1 MTDAHAQEP
10 GKLTVRSVHPRQRSV
25 RYRLLAITLLPML
38 LVMPILIGV
47 ALYRWNKSFDA
58 LLIAK
63 VNGDLTIA
71 HQYFT
76 RILDNT
82 GEHIDA
88 LGRSEAFHDVV
99 AKGDQAA
106 LRALLEERRQSLGLD
121 FLYITDGAGGITAAS
136 PPTAMP
142 RNDSH
147 RWPVVKLA
155 LEGVP
160 KTVVDVF
167 SSADLSA
174 ISPELAQRAQ
184 LDVIATPNAEPTML
198 RQETDGMVIHSASPV
213 VMRDGSAAALV
224 GGLLLN
230 HNLKFIDTINDL
242 VYQQKSLPPG
252 SQGTATL
259 FLDDVRVSTNVRLF
273 QGERALGTRVS
284 REVRE
289 AVLGDGRIWLDRA
302 FVVNDWYI
310 SAYEPITNG
319 FGKRIGM
326 IYVGF
331 LEAPFTKEKLVTLIS
346 VVLALLALTAL
357 TVPVFLRWASGI
369 FLPLESVT
377 ATIARV
383 EAGDLSARTGLGHA
397 NDEIS
402 RVALHLD
409 DLLDQV
415 QARDQDLRTWADTL
429 NVRVAERTA
438 ELEQANRRLEETT
451 QQLIMSEKLAAIG
464 EITAGVAHEVNNPVA
479 VIQGNLDVLRMVL
492 GDRADDVRTE
502 IALIDEQTHRINLI
516 VTKLLQFAHPEEY
529 AGYVDRFAPA
539 DVIADCLPLVQHLLS
554 KANISVQQ
562 EHCAKRLILMN
573 RSELQQ
579 VLVNLIVN
587 AIHAMADGG
596 DLSLRDFDEDR
607 EGRPGLAIEVSDTG
621 VGMSDAVMARI
632 FDPFFTTKST
642 FGTGLGLSI
651 SQTLITRQ
659 GGMISVKS
667 KQGLGTRFHIW
678 LPQAE

>member
-1 MTDAHAQEP
+1 MTDLRAQGPADQVVRPVEP
-10 GKLTVRSVHPRQRSV
+10 RPRSV

-38 LVMPILIGV
+38 FVMPVLIGV
-47 ALYRWNKSFDA
+47 ALYRWNKSFDS

-82 GEHIDA
+82 GEHIDS
-88 LGRSEAFHDVV
+88 LGHSEAFHDVV
-99 AKGDQAA
+99 ATGDRNA
-106 LRALLEERRQSLGLD
+106 LQRLLEERRQSLGLD
-121 FLYITDGAGGITAAS
+121 FLYITDGAGEIVAAS

-142 RNDSH
+142 RDDGA

-155 LEGVP
+155 LTGTP
-160 KTVVDVF
+160 KTVVDIF
-167 SSADLSA
+167 SSNDLSS
-174 ISPELAQRAQ
+174 ISPELAERAK
-184 LDVIATPNAEPTML
+184 LEVIATPNAEPTAL
-198 RQETDGMVIHSASPV
+198 SEETDGMVIHSASPV
-213 VMRDGSAAALV
+213 VMRDSATAALV
-224 GGLLLN
+224 GGILLN
-230 HNLKFIDTINDL
+230 RNLKFIDTINDL
-242 VYQQKSLPPG
+242 VYQQRSLPPG

-273 QGERALGTRVS
+273 QGKRALGTRVS
-284 REVRE
+284 RAVRE
-289 AVLGDGRIWLDRA
+289 AVLGEGRIWLDRA

-331 LEAPFTKEKLVTLIS
+331 LEAPFTRDKVVTLIS
-346 VVLALLALTAL
+346 IVLALLALTAL

-397 NDEIS
+397 DDEIS

-492 GDRADDVRTE
+492 GDRADDVKTE

-529 AGYVDRFAPA
+529 AGYVDRCAPS
-539 DVIADCLPLVQHLLS
+539 DVVADCLPLVQHLLG
-554 KANISVQQ
+554 KTNISVQQ
-562 EHCAKRLILMN
+562 EHQATRLILMN
-573 RSELQQ
+573 RTELQQ

-596 DLSLRDFDEDR
+596 ELSLRDFDEHR
-607 EGRPGLAIEVSDTG
+607 EGRPGLVIEVSDTG
-621 VGMSDAVMARI
+621 IGMNDDVMTRI
-632 FDPFFTTKST
+632 FDPFYTTKSAS
-642 FGTGLGLSI
+642 GTGLGLSI

-659 GGMISVKS
+659 GGVISVKS
-667 KQGLGTRFHIW
+667 RPGHGTTFRIW
-678 LPQAE
+678 LPEAE